1 VAIPS
6 AFQVRLGLY
15 GFASERE
22 SQRLQRRHIWDLVE
36 THLAGAVGGVID
48 YSAEYAPA
56 YARTLDKNREEITR
70 VVVESTK
77 GLCLHPFD
85 EAWVAAAYDRAKF
98 EIRLTLDMRARATFS
113 RPLLSGIFRRLGKT
127 YWSGAKVAELA
138 DVATRLFLLDNA
150 NAVACHNELAVSE
163 SKVRGDKLGEAIG
176 KFGIVIEQ
184 VRKSIAGAAGQL
196 SESSARLSSL
206 AQSSN
211 SHANLAA
218 GIAETSAKD
227 ANRMA
232 SAAEELSSA
241 IADIRGRSTQSARMS
256 LEAVDLARRA
266 NDIVAS
272 LSESVDR
279 VGSVVGLISQI
290 ASQTNLL
297 ALNATIEAARAG
309 EAGRGFAVVASEV
322 KSLSTQTSRAT
333 DEISEQISKIQEA
346 TRQSVGEIASC
357 GRAIGEVAAT
367 VEALSGSVDQQ
378 ADATSSIAQST
389 SRTSGYANEV
399 ADAMQKAAHSIS
411 QTDAEANAARDLAFD
426 LGKCLS
432 ELDHAVEALLAVAR
446 TEGEGPKPFA
456 DVARRA

>member
-1 VAIPS
+1 M
-6 AFQVRLGLY
+6 GLY

-22 SQRLQRRHIWDLVE
+22 SQRLQRRQIWDLVE

-184 VRKSIAGAAGQL
+184 VRKSIAGAAGQFGATPAQRAL
-196 SESSARLSSL
+196 PARRPDRNPTFPPGLT
-206 AQSSN
+206 A
-211 SHANLAA
+211 
-218 GIAETSAKD
+218 
-227 ANRMA
+227 
-232 SAAEELSSA
+232 
-241 IADIRGRSTQSARMS
+241 
-256 LEAVDLARRA
+256 DLA
-266 NDIVAS
+266 
-272 LSESVDR
+272 
-279 VGSVVGLISQI
+279 
-290 ASQTNLL
+290 
-297 ALNATIEAARAG
+297 
-309 EAGRGFAVVASEV
+309 
-322 KSLSTQTSRAT
+322 K
-333 DEISEQISKIQEA
+333 
-346 TRQSVGEIASC
+346 
-357 GRAIGEVAAT
+357 
-367 VEALSGSVDQQ
+367 
-378 ADATSSIAQST
+378 
-389 SRTSGYANEV
+389 
-399 ADAMQKAAHSIS
+399 
-411 QTDAEANAARDLAFD
+411 
-426 LGKCLS
+426 
-432 ELDHAVEALLAVAR
+432 
-446 TEGEGPKPFA
+446 
-456 DVARRA
+456 